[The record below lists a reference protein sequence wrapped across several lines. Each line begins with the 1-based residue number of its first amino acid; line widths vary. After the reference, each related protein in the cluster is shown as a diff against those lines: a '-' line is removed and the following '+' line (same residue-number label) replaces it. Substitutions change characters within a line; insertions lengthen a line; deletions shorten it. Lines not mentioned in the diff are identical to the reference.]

1 MPRSGTPTRGRK
13 RAPRRELILDALE
26 SALRD
31 TRLTDLSVEQIA
43 REGGIA
49 GIARDDPLLSPLTA
63 SDVGGLPPALIVTAE
78 LDPLR
83 DDGIRYAQ
91 RLQDAGVAVETLELE
106 GLIHHAL
113 LVPQAISRAR
123 AALDDLATAMV
134 AHHTRAG

>member
-91 RLQDAGVAVETLELE
+91 RLQDAGWQSRRWSSKGLSITPSLCLRRSAVP
-106 GLIHHAL
+106 AL
-113 LVPQAISRAR
+113 P
-123 AALDDLATAMV
+123 
-134 AHHTRAG
+134 